1 MVVLTAKLSK
11 SKRIAIIAL
20 IVIAI
25 AVLIVCVRGSNKPNE
40 AAAEGDVRTSQ
51 CAKTDEER
59 VAYLKSFGWE
69 VDPTPVQTQEVR
81 VPTEPNDV
89 FQRYNDLQKSQ
100 GFNLDDYAGKSIHRY
115 VYKVTNYPNAENQTW
130 FATLL
135 VYKDEIIGADVSSSA
150 QNGVM
155 HGLHMPQNT

>member
-1 MVVLTAKLSK
+1 MIIFTAKLSK

-25 AVLIVCVRGSNKPNE
+25 AVLIVCVRGAGKPNE
-40 AAAEGDVRTSQ
+40 GASESDIHAAQ
-51 CAKTDEER
+51 CVKTDEER

-69 VDPTPVQTQEVR
+69 VDPTPVQMQEVR
-81 VPTEPNDV
+81 VPTESNDV
-89 FQRYNDLQKSQ
+89 FQRYNELQKSQ
-100 GFNLDDYAGKSIHRY
+100 GFNLEDFAGKSIRRY
-115 VYKVTNYPNAENQTW
+115 VYKVTNYPGAEDQTW

-155 HGLHMPQNT
+155 HGLHMPENT